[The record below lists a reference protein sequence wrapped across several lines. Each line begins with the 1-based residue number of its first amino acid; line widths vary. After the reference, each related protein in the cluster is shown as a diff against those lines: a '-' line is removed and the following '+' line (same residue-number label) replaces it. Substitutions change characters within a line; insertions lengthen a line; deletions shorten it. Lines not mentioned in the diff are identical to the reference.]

1 MLILASASRRR
12 AELLTAAGIAFEV
25 VPVDID
31 ETPLHAEPADA
42 HVRRLAEEKA
52 KKVFA
57 RRPDATVLGADTVVV
72 IHDRIL
78 GKPRDAAD
86 AASMLRMLS
95 GRVHEVLTGVAI
107 MGSSILKPGPS
118 ISVSV
123 ARTQV
128 WFAKLSDE
136 EIEWYVSTGEP
147 LDKAGAYAIQGL
159 ASRFI
164 ERIDGSYSNVVGLP
178 VGTVYRMLSKV
189 PGIRREITA

>member
-1 MLILASASRRR
+1 MLILASGSPRR

-25 VPVDID
+25 LPVEVD
-31 ETPLHAEPADA
+31 ETPLHAEPPDA
-42 HVRRLAEEKA
+42 HVRRLAEAKA
-52 KKVFA
+52 RTVFA

-78 GKPRDAAD
+78 GKPRNAAD
-86 AASMLRMLS
+86 AAAMLRMLS

-118 ISVSV
+118 VSVSV

-136 EIEWYVSTGEP
+136 EIEWYVATGEP
-147 LDKAGAYAIQGL
+147 LDRAGAYAIQGL
-159 ASRFI
+159 ASRFV
-164 ERIDGSYSNVVGLP
+164 ERIDGSYTNVVGLP